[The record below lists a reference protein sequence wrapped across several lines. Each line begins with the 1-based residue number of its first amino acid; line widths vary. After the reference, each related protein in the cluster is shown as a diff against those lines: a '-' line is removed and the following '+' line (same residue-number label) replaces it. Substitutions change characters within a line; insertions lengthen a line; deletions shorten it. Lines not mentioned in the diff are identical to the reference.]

1 VYVSFPLVNDCANTA
16 ISQCATGGQLT
27 MNDAGRPNESRGASD
42 RGQYVLGHSEQELA
56 RLERQAEI
64 YSLETREW
72 LRRAGLRTGMRVLD
86 VGCGVGDVSMIAA
99 EMVGSTGT
107 VLGIDKAVA
116 ALGTAS
122 ARAKRAGY
130 DWLRFTEGDLFSF
143 VPADR
148 FDAVIGRF
156 ILMHVPEPVAA
167 LRHLRGLLKEGAVVA
182 FIEMDISE
190 ARAVPAMP
198 LLDRCIR
205 WIAETYRR
213 VGAEPDMGS
222 RLYATYRASG
232 LAPRLSGTTRIE
244 SGPDS
249 IVYQFAAQ
257 TLFSLL
263 PAMERFGIATA
274 AEVGID
280 TLAERLRAEAIA
292 GDHCILMPRLIG
304 AWATHA
310 AGDS

>member
-1 VYVSFPLVNDCANTA
+1 MVDVGLSN
-16 ISQCATGGQLT
+16 GGR
-27 MNDAGRPNESRGASD
+27 GRSD
-42 RGQYVLGHSEQELA
+42 RGEYVLGHSEQELA

-64 YSLETREW
+64 YSPETREW
-72 LRRAGLRTGMRVLD
+72 VLD
-86 VGCGVGDVSMIAA
+86 VGCGIGDVSMIAA
-99 EMVGSTGT
+99 EMVGASGS
-107 VLGIDKAVA
+107 VLGIDKAAA
-116 ALGTAS
+116 ALGTAA
-122 ARAKRAGY
+122 ARAGRANY
-130 DWLRFTEGDLFSF
+130 HWLRFTEGDLFSF
-143 VPADR
+143 EPAER

-167 LRHLRGLLKEGAVVA
+167 LRHLRGLLNEVAVVA
-182 FIEMDISE
+182 FIEMDISD
-190 ARAVPAMP
+190 ARAVPPMP
-198 LLDRCIR
+198 LLDQCIR

-213 VGAEPDMGS
+213 VGAEPNMGS

-257 TLFSLL
+257 TLASLL

-280 TLAERLRAEAIA
+280 TLADRLRAQAVA
-292 GDHCILMPRLIG
+292 GDHCFLMPRLFG
-304 AWATHA
+304 AWATHS
-310 AGDS
+310 AGDV